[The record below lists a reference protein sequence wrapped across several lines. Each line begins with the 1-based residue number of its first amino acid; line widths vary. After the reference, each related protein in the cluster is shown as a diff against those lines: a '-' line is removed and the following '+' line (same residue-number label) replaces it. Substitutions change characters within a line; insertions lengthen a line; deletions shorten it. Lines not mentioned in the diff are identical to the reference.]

1 VKRPTTAHI
10 LLSASL
16 ACAPAAAQHPHHAH
30 PAAPPAGEQDALAA
44 VAAIHGGAGPWAVA
58 GYRMGR
64 FALTR
69 LGLARGSFDVEVVH
83 YTPAEVQYSCIADG
97 AAAATGASLGKLNLG
112 LETGPAEATRTLYRR
127 RSTGQSVVLRVT
139 EAFKARFEDV
149 PRERLGDAG
158 REVLAL
164 RDDEIFE
171 VVP

>member
-1 VKRPTTAHI
+1 VNRPLLAPFI
-10 LLSASL
+10 LSM
-16 ACAPAAAQHPHHAH
+16 ACASAAAPEHHHHGHAVS
-30 PAAPPAGEQDALAA
+30 PPAGDQEALAA

-69 LGLARGSFDVEVVH
+69 LGLTRGSFDVEVVH
-83 YTPAEVQYSCIADG
+83 ATPREVQYACIADG
-97 AAAATGASLGKLNLG
+97 AAAATGASPGKLNLA
-112 LETGPAEATRTLYRR
+112 LEDSSAEATHTTYRR
-127 RSTGQSVVLRVT
+127 RSTGQTVVLRVT
-139 EAFKARFEDV
+139 GAFKARFTNV

-158 REVLAL
+158 REVLGL